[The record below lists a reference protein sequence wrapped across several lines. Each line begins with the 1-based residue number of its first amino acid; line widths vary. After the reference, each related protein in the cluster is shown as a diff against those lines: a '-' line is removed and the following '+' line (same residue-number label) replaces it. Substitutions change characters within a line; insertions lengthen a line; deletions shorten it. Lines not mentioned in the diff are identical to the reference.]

1 MPNLLDAT
9 CRVALAG
16 LVHDLGKFGQRAG
29 LEVSKERLET
39 HEQLYC
45 PQKEIGGNIW
55 WTHKH
60 AAYTALF
67 FEDIEKGAPDLVKG
81 DAYPFASRTEGGEI
95 TDSIANAAGA
105 HHNPKTFLQ
114 WVIAV
119 ADRVSSGFERDDYA
133 DKSALDSEKTDYIT
147 TRLRSLLEGVS
158 LTDSKANSS
167 DLKKALPLK
176 PLSATSLFPQ
186 SLECVETK
194 DVNQARLEYKNL
206 WKAFSEAMDPGA
218 KEPIPD
224 AFRKNWTLWL
234 DVFDTAWLTFTSSI
248 PSATA
253 FGVRPDVSLYDHCK
267 ATAAIATALWAWHEA
282 TGKTDAEAARAMKD
296 KVDWDEKKF
305 LLIQGDFFGIQNFI
319 FSEGSETNKNAAK
332 ILRGRSFYVSLMTEL
347 AALKVLQTLSLP
359 PTSQILNAAGKF
371 MIVAPNTPQTIER
384 LNAVKET
391 LDAWFIKNTFATAGI
406 GLAWTEASCRDFVEK
421 QYDNLVTRLIQTLD
435 REKLRRFNL
444 TQFAD
449 PVLDA
454 GFSQGVCS
462 WRSMLPADGKKDG
475 LPTCAL
481 TRDEM
486 NIGKWIPSFKRLLVL
501 TEDALI
507 RNSDSVK
514 VLELPV
520 FGFKVAFVQDS
531 DTSGNFSRLAA
542 DGFLLRCWD
551 FSLPESEDEVLW
563 HGYARR
569 NINGYVPHYTG
580 DDFRYRNVEHGSGKE
595 IESVKQFEDIAAVD
609 SHDGTGIEAL
619 MTVKGDVDNLGLIF
633 QKGLKAG
640 NRSFTFAKTAG
651 LSRQL
656 NAFFTV
662 WLPWICRK
670 DFPDMYTV
678 FAGGDDFFLIGPWK
692 ESQKLLGHVSDD
704 FYRYTGDNPEVH
716 FSVGTVVT
724 KSSVPVRTLSDS
736 AEEALAK
743 SKSHDGKNALTLY
756 GRTIAWSKLKKLQ
769 EEEDFLYRALQEYD
783 VSSGY
788 LYSLFQILEMSGE
801 EQKNPRAAL
810 WRSRLYYSTA
820 RLFERA
826 HQSRSKDVSVARNQ
840 FLETLLHFLMTEKAD
855 FRIPLT
861 NVFYSI
867 RRSGREENGL

>member
-16 LVHDLGKFGQRAG
+16 LVHDLGKFAQRAG

-45 PQKEIGGNIW
+45 PQKEIGGKIW

-114 WVIAV
+114 WIIAV

-147 TRLRSLLEGVS
+147 TRLRSLSEGVS

-176 PLSATSLFPQ
+176 PLSAAALFPQ
-186 SLECVETK
+186 SLERVETN
-194 DVNQARLEYKNL
+194 DVNQAKLEYRNL
-206 WKAFSEAMDPGA
+206 WKAFSEAMAPNA
-218 KEPIPD
+218 EEPIPD

-282 TGKTDAEAARAMKD
+282 TGKTDAEAARAMKG

-371 MIVAPNTPQTIER
+371 LIVAPNTPQTIQL
-384 LNAVKET
+384 LNTIKET
-391 LDAWFIKNTFATAGI
+391 LDAWFVKNTFATAGI

-421 QYDNLVTRLIQTLD
+421 HYDSLVTRLIQTLD
-435 REKLRRFNL
+435 CEKLRRFNL

-454 GFSQGVCS
+454 DFSQGVCS
-462 WRSMLPADGKKDG
+462 WRSMLPANGKTDG

-486 NIGKWIPSFKRLLVL
+486 NIGKWIPSFKRLLIL
-501 TEDALI
+501 TESAPI
-507 RNSDSVK
+507 HNSDSVK
-514 VLELPV
+514 VLELPI
-520 FGFKVAFVQDS
+520 FGFKVAFVQDA
-531 DTSGNFSRLAA
+531 DTSGNFSCLAA
-542 DGFLLRCWD
+542 EGFLLRCWD
-551 FSLPESEDEVLW
+551 FSLPESEEEVLW

-569 NINGYVPHYTG
+569 NINGYIPHYTG
-580 DDFRYRNVEHGSGKE
+580 DDFRYRDVEHGPGKE
-595 IESVKQFEDIAAVD
+595 IDSVKQFEDIATVD

-640 NRSFTFAKTAG
+640 NRSVTFAKTAG

-670 DFPDMYTV
+670 EFPDMYTV
-678 FAGGDDFFLIGPWK
+678 FAGGDDFFLVGPWK
-692 ESQKLLGHVSDD
+692 ESQKLLVHVSDD
-704 FYRYTGDNPEVH
+704 FYRYTGDNSEVH

-724 KSSVPVRTLSDS
+724 KSSVPVRALSDS
-736 AEEALAK
+736 AEQALAQ

-756 GRTIAWSKLKKLQ
+756 GRTVAWSKLKKLQ
-769 EEEDFLYRALQEYD
+769 EEEDFLYRALQEYE

-801 EQKNPRAAL
+801 EQKNPRAAM

-826 HQSRSKDVSVARNQ
+826 HQSRSLDVSLARNQ
-840 FLETLLHFLMTEKAD
+840 FLETLLQFLMTEKAD